1 MNKLCSHWNGGIV
14 GTILL
19 LGSAWLAADD
29 RGVGPV
35 GADPVRLSLEE
46 AVVTALENN
55 RSLQARRLEPLIAGT
70 FEERERAVF
79 DPFVFGEVG
88 YSRER
93 TEQVSRAT
101 GQRFSVE
108 GEDARGE
115 LGLGVRLPTGTDLEL
130 GLNHIQTES
139 DRTPEQQAVR
149 VGVSVT
155 QALLR
160 GRGREANLVGIRQAR
175 LDTMASESELRG
187 FTEALVAEVEEAYWD
202 LLLAQREEVIF
213 EESVVLARSQRQA
226 AEERI
231 EVGQIPATERAAVAA
246 EVALRQQ
253 ALINARNRRQ
263 RFQLQLFS
271 LLTPGSSLAGWESEL
286 ELADLPTL
294 PDWDLGNLPDRLVL
308 AQRERP
314 ELEESRLQLQRQ
326 ELEVIRTRNGLLPRL
341 DLFVNLGKS
350 GFANSFGGAYRDL
363 DGEGYDAGLGLRFEH
378 ALGNRAGRSNDRRA
392 RFVRQ
397 QAEEALR
404 NLEHLVELD
413 VRQAWL
419 EVDRSRQQVEAS
431 AATRRLQEEALR
443 AEQEKFQVGRSTV
456 LQVAQ
461 IQRDLLASQVA
472 EIEALIDVRKALVRL
487 YRMEG
492 TLLRR
497 RGLDLG

>member
-1 MNKLCSHWNGGIV
+1 
-14 GTILL
+14 
-19 LGSAWLAADD
+19 
-29 RGVGPV
+29 
-35 GADPVRLSLEE
+35 
-46 AVVTALENN
+46 
-55 RSLQARRLEPLIAGT
+55 LEPLIAGT

-79 DPFVFGEVG
+79 DPFYFGEWG

-101 GQRFSVE
+101 GERFSVE

-115 LGLGVRLPTGTDLEL
+115 LGVGVRLPTGTDLEV
-130 GLNHIQTES
+130 GVTHFQTES
-139 DRTPEQQAVR
+139 DRTPEQQAAR
-149 VGVSVT
+149 VGVSLT

-160 GRGREANLVGIRQAR
+160 GRGLEGNLVGIRQAR
-175 LDTMASESELRG
+175 LTTMASEYELRG
-187 FTEALVAEVEEAYWD
+187 FTEAFVAEVEEAYWN

-213 EESVVLARSQRQA
+213 EESVVLARRQREVA
-226 AEERI
+226 DERI
-231 EVGQIPATERAAVAA
+231 EVGQIPRTEGAAVAA

-253 ALINARNRRQ
+253 ALIEARNRRQ
-263 RFQLQLFS
+263 RFQLQLVS
-271 LLTPGSSLAGWESEL
+271 LMTPDSPWGAWGSEL

-294 PDWDLGNLPDRLVL
+294 PGWDLGEVADRVAL
-308 AQRERP
+308 ARRARP

-326 ELEVIRTRNGLLPRL
+326 ELEVVRTRNGLLPRL

-363 DGEGYDAGLGLRFEH
+363 DGEGYDASVGLRFEH
-378 ALGNRAGRSNDRRA
+378 ALGNREGRSTDRRA
-392 RFVRQ
+392 RFVRL

-404 NLEHLVELD
+404 NLEQLVELD

-419 EVDRSRQQVEAS
+419 EVDRARQQVEAS
-431 AATRRLQEEALR
+431 AATRRLQEEVLR
-443 AEQEKFQVGRSTV
+443 AEQEKFQVGRSTA

-497 RGLDLG
+497 RGLDVG